1 MKDLGKKWSQYIS
14 YLVNGRGFLYVS
26 LKRNVLR
33 KDSIKRT
40 VALYR
45 FHKRTLDSESG
56 SISLVFAKMFFAIR
70 VAKYFQQIWNTCHRG
85 REGNWSSG
93 KSLEM
98 RNCIANCHLKLKD
111 LKHIPLSI
119 SFWLKSHAVK
129 KSILILKVFQVSE
142 VSCKSTL
149 ITIHKQHIIFCGSS
163 AISVGT

>member
-1 MKDLGKKWSQYIS
+1 MIPVYQLPNKWQRFSLCITEKKCLKEGQYKKNSSSVQISQKDP
-14 YLVNGRGFLYVS
+14 GFQ
-26 LKRNVLR
+26 
-33 KDSIKRT
+33 
-40 VALYR
+40 
-45 FHKRTLDSESG
+45 SG

-93 KSLEM
+93 KSLEV

-119 SFWLKSHAVK
+119 SFWLKSHVVK

-163 AISVGT
+163 AISAGT